1 MRVVVSISLAL
12 LLGLLAARMPSIAEA
27 DPSFSWF
34 GFVGGVAVIS
44 LAAGIG
50 RVLAPTAADTTSR
63 FGSPLQQWLV
73 RSALSCLL
81 LALVS
86 FVLLLYTPWQWP
98 RYLATVVVAVG
109 VVAVFIGVASAWFGG
124 KREA

>member
-1 MRVVVSISLAL
+1 MRVAVNLCLAL
-12 LLGLLAARMPSIAEA
+12 LFGLLAARLPSIAEA

-34 GFVGGVAVIS
+34 GFIGGVAIVS

-50 RVLAPTAADTTSR
+50 RVLAPAATGTSSR

-73 RSALSCLL
+73 WSALSCLL
-81 LALVS
+81 LALAS

-98 RYLATVVVAVG
+98 RYLGTVVIAVG
-109 VVAVFIGVASAWFGG
+109 VVLLFMGVVTAWFGG

>member
-1 MRVVVSISLAL
+1 
-12 LLGLLAARMPSIAEA
+12 LGLLAARLPSIAES

-34 GFVGGVAVIS
+34 GFIGGVAIVS

-50 RVLAPTAADTTSR
+50 RVLAPAASGTDSR
-63 FGSPLQQWLV
+63 LGTPLQQWLV

-81 LALVS
+81 LALAS

-98 RYLATVVVAVG
+98 RYLATVVIAVG
-109 VVAVFIGVASAWFGG
+109 AVSVLTGVATVWFGG
-124 KREA
+124 KHEA